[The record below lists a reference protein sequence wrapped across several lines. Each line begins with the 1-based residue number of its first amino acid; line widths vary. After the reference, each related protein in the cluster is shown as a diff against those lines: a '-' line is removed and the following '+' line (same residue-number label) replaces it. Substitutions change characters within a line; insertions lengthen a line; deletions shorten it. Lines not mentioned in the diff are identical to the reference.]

1 MKFLTILLLLLSL
14 NSKSQKL
21 IISCDTM
28 FKVRYSSDL
37 YFHEAVKSEK
47 YEVVKFNTRPK
58 KIVLDFKKEQVKIRG
73 KKYKIEIALEENYP
87 FYYIDVKRKKQ
98 YYELF
103 IFDDCLGGIG
113 VFLKDNNDFDIV
125 ALYFP
130 NVQVSKII
138 NN

>member
-1 MKFLTILLLLLSL
+1 
-14 NSKSQKL
+14 
-21 IISCDTM
+21 M
-28 FKVRYSSDL
+28 FKVRYSPQL
-37 YFHEAVKSEK
+37 YFHEAVKTDK

-73 KKYKIEIALEENYP
+73 KKYKIDSVLEENYP
-87 FYYIDVKRKKQ
+87 FYFIDVKRKKN

-103 IFDDCLGGIG
+103 IYDDCLGSIG
-113 VFLKDNNDFDIV
+113 VFLKDSNDYDIV
-125 ALYFP
+125 GFYFP

>member
-14 NSKSQKL
+14 NLKSQKL
-21 IISCDTM
+21 TISCDTM
-28 FKVRYSSDL
+28 FKVRYPSDL
-37 YFHEAVKSEK
+37 YFHEAVKTDK

-73 KKYKIEIALEENYP
+73 KKYKIDTVLEQNYP
-87 FYYIDVKRKKQ
+87 LYYIDVKRKKN

-103 IFDDCLGGIG
+103 IYDDCLGGIS
-113 VFLKDNNDFDIV
+113 VFLKYYDDYEIV
-125 ALYFP
+125 GFYFP

>member
-14 NSKSQKL
+14 NLKSQKL

-28 FKVRYSSDL
+28 FKVRYSPQL
-37 YFHEAVKSEK
+37 YFHEAVKTDK

-73 KKYKIEIALEENYP
+73 KKYKIDSVLEENYP
-87 FYYIDVKRKKQ
+87 FYFIDVKRKKN

-103 IFDDCLGGIG
+103 IYDDCLGSIG
-113 VFLKDNNDFDIV
+113 VFLKDSNDYDIV
-125 ALYFP
+125 GFYFP